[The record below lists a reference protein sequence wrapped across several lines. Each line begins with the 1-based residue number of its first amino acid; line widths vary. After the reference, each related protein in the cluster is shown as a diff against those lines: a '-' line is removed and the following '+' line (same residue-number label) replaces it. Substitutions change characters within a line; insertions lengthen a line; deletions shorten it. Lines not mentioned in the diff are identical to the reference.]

1 RRPTMQPL
9 PETTAALTALARG
22 SGSRGGELVEKFTA
36 AAEMTGRIAP
46 ECVGITLT
54 YLREGVSF
62 TWVATALEAATL
74 DAVQYVDGG
83 PCLTA
88 VEDGDVV
95 MDADLGP
102 LDERRWRTFAAAS
115 ARFGVQSTLSIPL
128 LDRHGDVYGGVN
140 LYGGTS
146 GTFEGVHDELAQQFG
161 GWAGGAVTNAD
172 LAFTTMAR
180 SEHAPHVL
188 RDAAVGHQAVGM
200 IMAAHEV
207 DEATARHRLSDAA
220 ARAGVSETEVA
231 QVLVTTHLL

>member
-1 RRPTMQPL
+1 MRPL
-9 PETTAALTALARG
+9 PETTAALTALVRG
-22 SGSRGGELVEKFTA
+22 SGSGGGELVERFNA
-36 AAEMTGRIAP
+36 AAEMTRRIAP

-62 TWVATALEAATL
+62 TWVATAAEAATL
-74 DAVQYVDGG
+74 DAIQYVDGG

-88 VEDGDVV
+88 VDDGDVV
-95 MDADLGP
+95 VDAGP

-115 ARFGVQSTLSIPL
+115 ARFGVRSTLSIPL
-128 LDRHGDVYGGVN
+128 LDREGDVYGGVN

-146 GTFEGVHDELAQQFG
+146 RTFDGVHDELAAQFG

-180 SEHAPHVL
+180 SERAPQVL
-188 RDAAVGHQAVGM
+188 QDAAVGNQAVGM

-207 DEATARHRLSDAA
+207 DETTARHRLGDAA
-220 ARAGVSETEVA
+220 ARAGVTETEVA
-231 QVLVTTHLL
+231 QLLVTTHLL